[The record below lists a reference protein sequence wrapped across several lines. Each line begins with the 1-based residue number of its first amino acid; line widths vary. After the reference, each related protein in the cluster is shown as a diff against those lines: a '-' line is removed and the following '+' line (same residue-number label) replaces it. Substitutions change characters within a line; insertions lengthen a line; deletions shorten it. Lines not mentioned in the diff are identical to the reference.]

1 MNIKKTILTIAFL
14 LCTTLITIAQTTGN
28 VTLTSSEKQHMM
40 LKAVELFEDYER
52 YSGIDEDFVNY
63 AASFRSLFINSDAPV
78 FNDIIGITHE
88 QMLSAKDYAKMMS
101 EQSATTRVSI
111 SDISNPSVYFEDGK
125 WKMKCSFKVNIT
137 NKCGIEF
144 SSEFFNETDYRLDAS
159 IVYDK
164 GSDQCKIERI
174 DGAFKSR
181 RKLEKDYRVLI
192 KTSDLDDEVLYN
204 GMPLEFNSMGQ
215 AFLSSV
221 GKFTLPSDPERMVK
235 EIIDNKQCRLMHL
248 NLALKSWWLKLHF
261 DLGLGNTYDMEK
273 SERLSLAESKSN
285 SLGLDFGY
293 VFPTKSKLKL
303 GVFTGVGLTTSNLD
317 LSYDNSDYAYNTSE
331 DVDGDK
337 YERHYKNL
345 SLKQKVKLSEFNVP
359 LYADIVYHFNQYI
372 GFYADL
378 GIRLNFDMGHK
389 IDATE
394 GRAEIYGVYKEYGD
408 IVLDDNWPYN
418 GFGQHQYSNNELIN
432 SEVVDINSFT
442 VDALGGLGF
451 RLNIP
456 KAPVSID
463 LGVNYLMGLNEL
475 VKTGV
480 TIDSNTDTRLVYNEV
495 SGLNSVEKVRNL
507 TEMLNSIK
515 RKQFSASLGV
525 IVKF

>member
-1 MNIKKTILTIAFL
+1 
-14 LCTTLITIAQTTGN
+14 
-28 VTLTSSEKQHMM
+28 
-40 LKAVELFEDYER
+40 
-52 YSGIDEDFVNY
+52 
-63 AASFRSLFINSDAPV
+63 
-78 FNDIIGITHE
+78 
-88 QMLSAKDYAKMMS
+88 
-101 EQSATTRVSI
+101 
-111 SDISNPSVYFEDGK
+111 
-125 WKMKCSFKVNIT
+125 
-137 NKCGIEF
+137 
-144 SSEFFNETDYRLDAS
+144 
-159 IVYDK
+159 
-164 GSDQCKIERI
+164 
-174 DGAFKSR
+174 
-181 RKLEKDYRVLI
+181 
-192 KTSDLDDEVLYN
+192 
-204 GMPLEFNSMGQ
+204 
-215 AFLSSV
+215 
-221 GKFTLPSDPERMVK
+221 
-235 EIIDNKQCRLMHL
+235 MHL